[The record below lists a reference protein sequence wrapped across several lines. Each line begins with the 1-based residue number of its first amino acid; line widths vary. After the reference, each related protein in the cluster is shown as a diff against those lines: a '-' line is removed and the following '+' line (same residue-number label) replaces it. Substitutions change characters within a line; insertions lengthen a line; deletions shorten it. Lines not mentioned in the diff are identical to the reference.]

1 MDESQTITLDISDSD
16 LKSQVERYAKQRG
29 VEELENVIDM
39 IDSMY
44 DGFIVEEIAKAL
56 NQRINELKQD

>member
-1 MDESQTITLDISDSD
+1 MDESQTITLDISDND

-56 NQRINELKQD
+56 NQRIKELKQE

>member
-1 MDESQTITLDISDSD
+1 MNESQTITLDISDSD

-29 VEELENVIDM
+29 VEELENVIAM

-56 NQRINELKQD
+56 NQRIKELKQD

>member
-1 MDESQTITLDISDSD
+1 MNESQTITLDISDSD

-56 NQRINELKQD
+56 NQRIKELKQD

>member
-56 NQRINELKQD
+56 NQRIKELKQE

>member
-56 NQRINELKQD
+56 NQRIKELKQD

>member
-1 MDESQTITLDISDSD
+1 MNESQTITLDISDSD

-29 VEELENVIDM
+29 VEELENAIDM

-44 DGFIVEEIAKAL
+44 DGCIVEEIAKAL
-56 NQRINELKQD
+56 NQRIKELKQD

>member
-1 MDESQTITLDISDSD
+1 MNESQTITLDISDSD

-56 NQRINELKQD
+56 NQRIKELKQE

>member
-1 MDESQTITLDISDSD
+1 MNESQTITLDISDSD